1 MPSNLYETFSV
12 LDFKSCC
19 KDGHPLTGIGL
30 LVTVIYMYLGFLS
43 GTYAVFLSGVPYLYV
58 AYVLIGF
65 YFLIVGVIC
74 VEVSII
80 IIAFAGLNL
89 QDEVHSYIQE
99 STHKEMVVYNHDDNE
114 DFTKA
119 WDTLQQEEKCCG
131 FDRPNDW
138 FQYAGKTFGV
148 GDTPD
153 SCCKIYQVGCGRSG
167 NDYRF
172 KEGCGDA
179 IMDTVNHGLQVI
191 GSVCVGF
198 VFLQVILIV
207 YILILYYLLRF
218 GVKQRCCSAGV
229 YDTD

>member
-1 MPSNLYETFSV
+1 
-12 LDFKSCC
+12 
-19 KDGHPLTGIGL
+19 
-30 LVTVIYMYLGFLS
+30 MYLGFLS

-58 AYVLIGF
+58 AYVLIGVGFFIIFISIIGCIAAARDSGCWLLTF

-99 STHKEMVVYNHDDNE
+99 STHKEMVVYNHDDHE

-153 SCCKIYQVGCGRSG
+153 SCCQIYQVGCGRSG

-198 VFLQVILIV
+198 VFLQGILIV